1 MDIEAVTSLRPWNIV
16 DLSKV
21 QTDKL
26 LQTNNCRN
34 FETVK
39 HRDEQRASA
48 CGG

>member
-1 MDIEAVTSLRPWNIV
+1 MDIEAVTSLRPWIV

-48 CGG
+48 RGG